1 MLWWR
6 YIKKK
11 KAFRK
16 TKRRKEEN
24 ETSWVCRSTAGSI
37 YGSIKNRGINNKLGV
52 LILTRGDKKKEISL
66 YIHIPFCMKKCLYCD
81 FTSYSKKEDLM
92 IEYVKALSKEIVNKT
107 KNKIIRTIFIGG
119 GTPTYLSLEALKIL
133 KDTVKIID
141 KKENIEFTVEG
152 NPGTFTEKKLKMLK
166 SMGVN
171 RLSIGLQSSKDRL
184 LKTLGRIHSFEEFV
198 QSFKMARKE
207 GFNNINVDLMFGLPN
222 QSLDD
227 WKDTL
232 MKVVKLSPEHLSC
245 YSLIIEEGTTF
256 HNLYKNSLLEL
267 PKEEEERKMY
277 EYCINFLKEKGY
289 LQYEISN
296 FANPNKECRH
306 NLVYW
311 NLEDYIGCGVG
322 AHSYV
327 NNQRY
332 ENTDSIEEYIKQI
345 NLNNIIK
352 INLHNNSQKENME
365 EFMFM
370 GLRKT
375 KGISINDFEERFGEN
390 IINIYGEVI
399 NKYKK
404 INLLIEKEKRIFLSK
419 EAVSISNTILSDFL
433 L

>member
-1 MLWWR
+1 MDR
-6 YIKKK
+6 EDKN
-11 KAFRK
+11 
-16 TKRRKEEN
+16 KE
-24 ETSWVCRSTAGSI
+24 V
-37 YGSIKNRGINNKLGV
+37 
-52 LILTRGDKKKEISL
+52 SL
-66 YIHIPFCMKKCLYCD
+66 YIHIPFCMQKCSYCD

-92 IEYVKALSKEIVNKT
+92 MEYVKALSKEIVNNT
-107 KNKIIRTIFIGG
+107 KNKIIKTIFIGG
-119 GTPTYLSLEALKIL
+119 GTPTYLSLEALNIL
-133 KDTVKIID
+133 KNTLKTID

-152 NPGTFTEKKLKMLK
+152 NPGTFTEKKLKLLK

-171 RLSIGLQSSKDRL
+171 RLSIGLQSSKNSL
-184 LKTLGRIHSFEEFV
+184 LKTLGRIHSFEDFV
-198 QSFKMARKE
+198 HSFKMARKE
-207 GFNNINVDLMFGLPN
+207 GFNNINVDLMFALPN

-227 WKDTL
+227 WKETL
-232 MKVVKLSPEHLSC
+232 LKVVGLSPEHLSC
-245 YSLIIEEGTTF
+245 YSLIIEEGTNF
-256 HNLYKNSLLEL
+256 YNLYKNSLLKL
-267 PKEEEERKMY
+267 PKEEEEREMY
-277 EYCINFLKEKGY
+277 EYCIDFLKERGY

-311 NLEDYIGCGVG
+311 DLEDYIGCGVG

-332 ENTDSIEEYIKQI
+332 ENTSSIETYIKEINSNNLTQI
-345 NLNNIIK
+345 NFHI
-352 INLHNNSQKENME
+352 NSQKENME

-375 KGISINDFEERFGEN
+375 KGICIDDFQGRFGKN
-390 IINIYGEVI
+390 IIHIYGSVI

-404 INLLIEKEKRIFLSK
+404 LNLLIEKENRIYLSK

>member
-1 MLWWR
+1 
-6 YIKKK
+6 
-11 KAFRK
+11 
-16 TKRRKEEN
+16 
-24 ETSWVCRSTAGSI
+24 
-37 YGSIKNRGINNKLGV
+37 
-52 LILTRGDKKKEISL
+52 
-66 YIHIPFCMKKCLYCD
+66 MKKCLYCD

-375 KGISINDFEERFGEN
+375 KGISINDFEERL
-390 IINIYGEVI
+390 V
-399 NKYKK
+399 K
-404 INLLIEKEKRIFLSK
+404 I
-419 EAVSISNTILSDFL
+419 
-433 L
+433 

>member
-1 MLWWR
+1 M
-6 YIKKK
+6 
-11 KAFRK
+11 
-16 TKRRKEEN
+16 
-24 ETSWVCRSTAGSI
+24 
-37 YGSIKNRGINNKLGV
+37 
-52 LILTRGDKKKEISL
+52 TRGDKKKEISL